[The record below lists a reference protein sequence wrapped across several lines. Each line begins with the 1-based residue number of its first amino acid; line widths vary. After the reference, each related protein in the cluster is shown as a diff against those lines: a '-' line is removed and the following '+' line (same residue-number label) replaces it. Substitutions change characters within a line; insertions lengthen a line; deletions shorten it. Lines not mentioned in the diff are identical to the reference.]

1 MLKPFLVLLIFACG
15 LFSARAQETS
25 TGKDLNRQSQTSIR
39 IRPPLDDQ
47 IAELSRQIANK
58 IEAGQ
63 KQKIAVLE
71 FTDLQGNVT
80 DFGRYLSE
88 ELITRLY
95 DSNKFKVLERQLLNK
110 IIAEQ
115 KLSLT
120 GVVDPDSAKKLGKI
134 SGVDAIVS
142 GTIADRGESLKVNA
156 RLINSETGEIFS
168 AAATDIAKD
177 KEVVA
182 LMAGGSPDRKSPA
195 PSRDSNKR
203 VVGQVVSD
211 DFTFELSGCRRSGQS
226 VTCEFSIINNASED
240 RLLDLYADNYHIS
253 TKSSRLIDDKGNEY
267 YPLTAWVGNG
277 TGDANQGTC
286 KLCPPTRQ
294 LWIKIS
300 LVPQVPT
307 KASLRFEGVGANV
320 NSISLLRITFNREGK
335 PRTIRGPQFDY
346 ADFKSI
352 PIE

>member
-1 MLKPFLVLLIFACG
+1 MKATIVVLSFVACIINFSSAHAQGG
-15 LFSARAQETS
+15 LDQNRA
-25 TGKDLNRQSQTSIR
+25 NQTSMSTPASVDGR
-39 IRPPLDDQ
+39 IADLSQQ
-47 IAELSRQIANK
+47 IASK

-63 KQKIAVLE
+63 KEKIAVLE

-120 GVVDPDSAKKLGKI
+120 GVIDPDSAKKLGKVL
-134 SGVDAIVS
+134 GVDAIVS

-156 RLINSETGEIFS
+156 RLIGTETGEIFS
-168 AAATDIAKD
+168 AASIDMAKD
-177 KEVVA
+177 KEVLA
-182 LMAGGSPDRKSPA
+182 LMRNGGSGRRSQSPA
-195 PSRDSNKR
+195 ENPNEQNVKT
-203 VVGQVVSD
+203 VVAV
-211 DFTFELSGCRRSGQS
+211 DFTFELNGCRRSGQS
-226 VTCEFSIINNASED
+226 VTCELSIINNASED
-240 RLLDLYADNYHIS
+240 RLLDLYGDNYHIS
-253 TKSSRLIDDKGNEY
+253 TKSSRLIDDKGSEY

-277 TGDANQGTC
+277 TDNANQGTC
-286 KLCPPTRQ
+286 KLCPPSRQ

-307 KASLRFEGVGANV
+307 KASLRFDGVGPNV
-320 NSISLLRITFNREGK
+320 NSISLLRVTFNREGK
-335 PRTIRGPQFDY
+335 LRTIRGPQVDY
-346 ADFKSI
+346 ADFKAV